1 MAPRICRFL
10 KNIRLGF
17 CLWAM
22 AAISLSLYAMEPSSE
37 DRKEETPAEP
47 PKKNSAH
54 AGKSVSGAKM
64 GQDLIMARFGNAPK
78 VGDVAPD
85 FKLERADGKGPV
97 RLYDFRGKRP
107 VALVFGSYT

>member
-1 MAPRICRFL
+1 MAPMRIHRTL
-10 KNIRLGF
+10 SKLRLRIA
-17 CLWAM
+17 LWIF
-22 AAISLSLYAMEPSSE
+22 AAFSLSLYAMDP
-37 DRKEETPAEP
+37 TPAEP
-47 PKKNSAH
+47 PTKNSTH
-54 AGKSVSGAKM
+54 AGKSVKGAKM

-78 VGDVAPD
+78 VGEVAPD